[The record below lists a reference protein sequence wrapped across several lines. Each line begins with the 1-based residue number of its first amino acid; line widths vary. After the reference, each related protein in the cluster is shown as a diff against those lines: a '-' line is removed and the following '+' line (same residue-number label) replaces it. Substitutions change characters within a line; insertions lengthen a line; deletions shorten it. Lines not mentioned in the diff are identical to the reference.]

1 MQGEDFLESSE
12 QESPR
17 TLWKLVASSSII
29 ASMCCLPSVVLV
41 MFGIAT
47 VSTGAALS
55 DTLYWGEDGYSWFRP
70 LMLTIA
76 SITVIMGL
84 VFYFR
89 NQGICTIDQ
98 AKRQRRK
105 IINTSIIVI
114 IVSYLSYLLL
124 NYVILTELGILFGLP
139 WESSRVWNKQSQRLF
154 LVVLQPTPQEL
165 AFSIAFRVLS
175 NNSSSGIESQPF
187 PSPHARLICEP
198 SQVQETN

>member
-1 MQGEDFLESSE
+1 LESSE

-55 DTLYWGEDGYSWFRP
+55 ETLYWGEDGYSWFRP

-76 SITVIMGL
+76 SITVIVGL

-139 WESSRVWNKQSQRLF
+139 WESSRVWNK
-154 LVVLQPTPQEL
+154 
-165 AFSIAFRVLS
+165 
-175 NNSSSGIESQPF
+175 
-187 PSPHARLICEP
+187 
-198 SQVQETN
+198 

>member
-12 QESPR
+12 QERPR

-55 DTLYWGEDGYSWFRP
+55 ETLYWGEDGYSWFRP

-76 SITVIMGL
+76 SITVIVGL

-139 WESSRVWNKQSQRLF
+139 WESSRVWNK
-154 LVVLQPTPQEL
+154 
-165 AFSIAFRVLS
+165 
-175 NNSSSGIESQPF
+175 
-187 PSPHARLICEP
+187 
-198 SQVQETN
+198 

>member
-1 MQGEDFLESSE
+1 MQGEDSLESNE
-12 QESPR
+12 QESTR
-17 TLWKLVASSSII
+17 SLWKLVASSSII

-70 LMLTIA
+70 IMLTIA
-76 SITVIMGL
+76 SITVITGL

-105 IINTSIIVI
+105 IINTSILVI
-114 IVSYLSYLLL
+114 IVSYFSYLIL
-124 NYVILTELGILFGLP
+124 NYVILTEIGILFGLP
-139 WESSRVWNKQSQRLF
+139 WESSRVWNK
-154 LVVLQPTPQEL
+154 
-165 AFSIAFRVLS
+165 
-175 NNSSSGIESQPF
+175 
-187 PSPHARLICEP
+187 
-198 SQVQETN
+198 

>member
-12 QESPR
+12 QERPR

-76 SITVIMGL
+76 SITVIVGL

-105 IINTSIIVI
+105 IINTSILVI
-114 IVSYLSYLLL
+114 IVSYLSYFLL
-124 NYVILTELGILFGLP
+124 NYVILTEIGILFGLP
-139 WESSRVWNKQSQRLF
+139 WESSRVWNK
-154 LVVLQPTPQEL
+154 
-165 AFSIAFRVLS
+165 
-175 NNSSSGIESQPF
+175 
-187 PSPHARLICEP
+187 
-198 SQVQETN
+198 

>member
-1 MQGEDFLESSE
+1 MQGEDSSESNE
-12 QESPR
+12 QESAR
-17 TLWKLVASSSII
+17 SLWKLVASSSII

-47 VSTGAALS
+47 VSTGAAIS

-76 SITVIMGL
+76 SITVITGL

-105 IINTSIIVI
+105 IINTSILVI
-114 IVSYLSYLLL
+114 IVSYFSYLIL
-124 NYVILTELGILFGLP
+124 NYVILTEIGILFGLP
-139 WESSRVWNKQSQRLF
+139 WESSRVWNK
-154 LVVLQPTPQEL
+154 
-165 AFSIAFRVLS
+165 
-175 NNSSSGIESQPF
+175 
-187 PSPHARLICEP
+187 
-198 SQVQETN
+198 

>member
-55 DTLYWGEDGYSWFRP
+55 ETLYWGEDGYSWFRP

-76 SITVIMGL
+76 SITVIVGL

-139 WESSRVWNKQSQRLF
+139 WESSRVWNK
-154 LVVLQPTPQEL
+154 
-165 AFSIAFRVLS
+165 
-175 NNSSSGIESQPF
+175 
-187 PSPHARLICEP
+187 
-198 SQVQETN
+198 